1 MSPNCLRNTRIDLLR
16 QLSNATSRLTAPL
29 RPEPQAVPTG
39 VTSSIYPPPLPR
51 PTVNTSYRKIDH
63 FKRGWYLTCTVRY
76 SVPLDGNVTP
86 PAYRG
91 PRRPTFQ
98 LCLVDPEANP
108 IKKNSDPGKRYV

>member
-29 RPEPQAVPTG
+29 RPEPQAILTG

-63 FKRGWYLTCTVRY
+63 FKRGWYCISHVL
-76 SVPLDGNVTP
+76 LDI
-86 PAYRG
+86 
-91 PRRPTFQ
+91 
-98 LCLVDPEANP
+98 L
-108 IKKNSDPGKRYV
+108 SH